1 MWTGRVRLRHTRR
14 AMLLSR
20 AAPRAGRLAA
30 APQRLFAIDP
40 RRDSAS
46 PGDVHL
52 EDGYPASFGSRIL
65 ATLTPIAR

>member
-1 MWTGRVRLRHTRR
+1 MWTGRVRLSHTRR

-40 RRDSAS
+40 RRDS
-46 PGDVHL
+46 V
-52 EDGYPASFGSRIL
+52 
-65 ATLTPIAR
+65 